1 MDIFWTFLIKP
12 LNDMIARLT
21 SLIRTHGLYFC
32 LSLMYFGLVAIV
44 LRYPTST
51 DLSLVPLDP
60 NFPLHALAALD
71 LSDGGSGF
79 VNTRLSFLMGHLSV
93 IWLGLFCSALYC
105 LRILYTP

>member
-1 MDIFWTFLIKP
+1 
-12 LNDMIARLT
+12 MIARLN
-21 SLIRTHGLYFC
+21 SLVRAHGLYFC

-51 DLSLVPLDP
+51 DLSLIPLDP

-79 VNTRLSFLMGHLSV
+79 VNTRLEFPDGARSV
-93 IWLGLFCSALYC
+93 IWLGLFCSVLCC
-105 LRILYTP
+105 LKILFTP